1 MTAHAPGADPRTRG
15 TAAGPSPVPLRSTW
29 QALLAHIRPHLRRTA
44 LGGLLGLAGA
54 AAALVQPLA
63 AKALIDDLS
72 RHDSVTGTLTLLSGL
87 VLLGAALKALSQYV
101 LAHTAESVV
110 LRARHHLAGRLLRL
124 KVPDFE
130 RAEPGD
136 LLARVTSDTT
146 LLRQVTTQSVVSAA
160 NGVLTLGGV
169 LVLMGLLDP
178 VLLCVSVGVTVFV
191 SAVVTTAMPRISRA
205 TVRAQASV
213 GAMGATLERALG
225 ALRTVKASGA
235 EERETAAVRRAAD
248 EAWRYGVQAAKWQA
262 LMGTS
267 AGLSVQLSFLAVLGA
282 GGARVASGAIDV
294 STLVAFLLFL
304 FYLTEPVSQLIQATT
319 QFQVGAAAV
328 ARLREVDL
336 LETENDPPAA
346 PRGTARTV
354 PAGPPA
360 TVVFEKVVFRYRP
373 DLPDVHRGVDFA
385 APGRGMTAVVGPSG
399 AGKSTLFALLER
411 FHEPTSGRVLLDGRD
426 ILEIP
431 LSELRAAIGYIE
443 QDAPVLS
450 GSLRDNLVLAAP
462 DASDEEIRDV
472 LVRTRLDAFVR
483 SLPRGLDT
491 PVGHRGT
498 RLSGGERQRVAIA
511 RALLRGPRLLLLDE
525 ATSQLDAAN
534 EQALREVILEAARR
548 TTVLVVAH
556 RLSTVTTADR
566 IVVMES
572 GRVRTTGTHEE
583 LLTRDALYRRLAAT
597 QLLV

>member
-1 MTAHAPGADPRTRG
+1 MSTHLRDTTPVTEGQTARRP
-15 TAAGPSPVPLRSTW
+15 PVPTRLTGRV
-29 QALLAHIRPHLRRTA
+29 LLDHMRPHRRRII

-54 AAALVQPLA
+54 AAVLTQPLA
-63 AKALIDDLS
+63 AKALIEDLS
-72 RHDSVTGTLTLLSGL
+72 RHDRVAGTLTLLTAL
-87 VLLGAALKALSQYV
+87 VLLGAALRALSQYV

-110 LRARHHLAGRLLRL
+110 LRARHQLIGRLLRL

-130 RAEPGD
+130 GAEPGD

-146 LLRQVTTQSVVSAA
+146 LLRQVTTQSVISAA
-160 NGVLTLGGV
+160 NGVLTLTGV
-169 LVLMGLLDP
+169 LVMMGLLDP
-178 VLLCVSVGVTVFV
+178 VLLCVSVGVTLFV

-205 TVRAQASV
+205 TVRAQTSV
-213 GAMGATLERALG
+213 GAMGSALERALG

-235 EERETAAVRRAAD
+235 EERETTTVRRAAD
-248 EAWRYGVQAAKWQA
+248 EAWRHGVQAAKWQA
-262 LMGTS
+262 VMGTA
-267 AGLSVQLSFLAVLGA
+267 AGLSVQLSFLSVLGA

-304 FYLTEPVSQLIQATT
+304 FYLTEPVSQLIQAAT

-336 LETENDPPAA
+336 LETEDDAPAA
-346 PRGTARTV
+346 RRGAPTAAAT
-354 PAGPPA
+354 GTPA

-385 APGRGMTAVVGPSG
+385 VPGRGMTAVVGPSG

-411 FHEPTSGRVLLDGRD
+411 FYEPTSGRVLMDGRD
-426 ILEIP
+426 VLDIP
-431 LSELRAAIGYIE
+431 LPELRAHIGYIE

-462 DASDEEIRDV
+462 DTTDEEIFDV
-472 LVRTRLDAFVR
+472 LVRTRLDTFVR
-483 SLPRGLDT
+483 SLPQGLDT

-534 EQALREVILEAARR
+534 EQALRDVIVEVARQ
-548 TTVLVVAH
+548 TTVFVIAH
-556 RLSTVTTADR
+556 RLSTVTRADR

-572 GRVRTTGTHEE
+572 GQVRATGTHEE
-583 LLTRDALYRRLAAT
+583 LLVKDALYRRLAGT